1 MLAGSFIYFLVTFMF
16 FTVIGIYNLMVLGFV
31 TLFSLSFFALF
42 LTLFSFNLSK
52 VPALFAPKEP
62 ARLISTFQMVN
73 AMLIDRMRLGEVI
86 PPLLDGISMTT

>member
-1 MLAGSFIYFLVTFMF
+1 MLAGSFIYFLITFMF

-52 VPALFAPKEP
+52 VPALFAPKKP
-62 ARLISTFQMVN
+62 ARLIGAF
-73 AMLIDRMRLGEVI
+73 
-86 PPLLDGISMTT
+86 